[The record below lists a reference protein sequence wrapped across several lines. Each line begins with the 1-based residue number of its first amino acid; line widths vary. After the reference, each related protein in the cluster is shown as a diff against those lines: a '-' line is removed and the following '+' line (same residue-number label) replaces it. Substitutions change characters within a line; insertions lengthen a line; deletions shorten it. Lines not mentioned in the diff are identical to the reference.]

1 MSTQPPADAAHA
13 LARGIAAE
21 FRRRLLGEQ
30 LPRIS
35 RCLREL
41 GDARIWQRPAPH
53 CNSAGNLVL
62 HLCGNTTQWILN
74 TFGRGDDARDRPAE
88 FAADGG
94 YSAEQLVARLRD
106 VWTRAC
112 DAVEAVPVAELLRSR
127 RIQARY
133 DETGLAAILHVLEHC
148 AGHAYQ
154 IYAWTKQA
162 TAQDLRFYDL

>member
-1 MSTQPPADAAHA
+1 MNAGQQPAAA
-13 LARGIAAE
+13 LARGIATE
-21 FRRRLLGEQ
+21 FRRRLLDEQ

-41 GDARIWQRPAPH
+41 GDARVWQRPAPQ

-62 HLCGNTTQWILN
+62 HLCGNTTQWILA
-74 TFGRGDDARDRPAE
+74 TFGTVDDVRDRPAE

-94 YSAEQLVARLRD
+94 HTVEQLVERLTD

-112 DAVEAVPVAELLRSR
+112 AVVDAVPVDDLLRPR
-127 RIQARY
+127 RIQQRY
-133 DETGLAAILHVLEHC
+133 TETGLAAVLHVLEHC

-162 TAQDLRFYDL
+162 AGRDLRFYDL